1 MRHAMTTVLNQNICV
16 FNNQFF
22 DIYFSSF
29 LTYISYL
36 RQVKKEKKILVS
48 IEIDKLTNSIEN
60 VVSGDIFDTDVIQL
74 FSKDTRQIKKTDWQ
88 FNWLGQLKLTDRE
101 VYKLVIKDNVKI
113 IQGLISLSDKGDHI
127 YMNLIES
134 VKFNKGKTKIYAGVP
149 GNLVA
154 FACKLAFAKGY
165 DGYLAFDAK
174 TVLVKHYQDT
184 LYATHFRGT
193 KMMIETPAAS
203 RLINQ
208 YFKS

>member
-1 MRHAMTTVLNQNICV
+1 M
-16 FNNQFF
+16 
-22 DIYFSSF
+22 
-29 LTYISYL
+29 
-36 RQVKKEKKILVS
+36 KKERKILVE

-60 VVSGDIFDTDVIQL
+60 VVSGDIFDTEVIQL
-74 FSKDTRQIKKTDWQ
+74 FSKDTKQISKSNWQ
-88 FNWLGQLKLTDRE
+88 FNWQGQLKLVDRE
-101 VYKLVIKDNVKI
+101 VYKLVIKDNEKI
-113 IQGLISLSDKGDHI
+113 IQGLISLSDKGDHM

-154 FACKLAFAKGY
+154 FACKLAFDKGY

-174 TVLVKHYQDT
+174 TVLVKHYQET

-193 KMMIETPAAS
+193 KMIIETAAAN
-203 RLINQ
+203 RLIKQ